1 MEEKLK
7 KNLPYLIFLG
17 TGILAL
23 LLLGWAFISAGGTPW
38 GAFTVSGY
46 GIMGIWSGFWGVMAS
61 LLQIFVLIDVLLLI
75 TVAIWGLVAA
85 NGKAKPLTLGKLGN
99 KALGELGL
107 TILTG
112 LTLLIFICVLALSG
126 GAVGFGLFLN
136 FLLISGIFTTYMI
149 LWSKD
154 IILQDGLFI
163 RSTEKR
169 TAQPRAKAKKAK
181 VVEVE
186 AEVIEVE
193 AEVIEEEI
201 DAAEGKKAKQ
211 VKQESP
217 AEKEE
222 EEETQTVSFNKK
234 EK

>member
-7 KNLPYLIFLG
+7 KNLPFLIFLG

-23 LLLGWAFISAGGTPW
+23 LLLGWAFLSAGTPF
-38 GAFTVSGY
+38 GNLTVSGY

-61 LLQIFVLIDVLLLI
+61 LLQIFVLIDILLLLV
-75 TVAIWGLVAA
+75 VAIWGLAA
-85 NGKAKPLTLGKLGN
+85 VNRKAKPLAIGKLNN

-136 FLLISGIFTTYMI
+136 FLLISGVFGGYMV
-149 LWSKD
+149 LWYKD
-154 IILQDGLFI
+154 IISQDGLFI
-163 RSTEKR
+163 RSPAKN
-169 TAQPRAKAKKAK
+169 TAQPKARAQKTKVAEADESYDEQDEGEQPKAKEKL
-181 VVEVE
+181 
-186 AEVIEVE
+186 
-193 AEVIEEEI
+193 EE
-201 DAAEGKKAKQ
+201 
-211 VKQESP
+211 P
-217 AEKEE
+217 AEKNK
-222 EEETQTVSFNKK
+222 EEETQTVSFKKK